1 MQKSILLPI
10 LLLNVLF
17 SAAQSV
23 GISTTTPHRARL
35 EVHGAVGTTSAI
47 FGGESTGISIQRPA
61 AGIGFNYYNNGTGR
75 YIGNGHA
82 ALQSLDPST
91 GIMSFDLFGN
101 GTANGTSTTPLRL
114 FRLFPSGNVAIG
126 TFTGNA
132 SLTSMKL
139 PGTESSVNLYG
150 ITHLSAFSYGAE
162 EHTYIR
168 AGKDNGIVFLN
179 DIPNGKTALTG
190 YVGINTANPE
200 YALEIRQSTTGATR
214 GVNLV
219 EPQNFKYWDM
229 DAITIAGA
237 SYLYLTYTGDG
248 VGHFESPNGQ
258 YSSFSDRRVKTA
270 IQPLSP
276 VLQRIAKLQ
285 PVSYE
290 LLLNNPEQKKT
301 IGFIAQDVKELFP
314 QLVSVSADTVKGYKE
329 IPDLHSINY
338 SGFGVIA
345 IKAVQEQQEE
355 IETQG
360 ENIAALHERMAKL
373 EKWMNDRRRSKTK
386 AVPVR

>member
-23 GISTTTPHRARL
+23 GISTTTPHRAKL

-47 FGGESTGISIQRPA
+47 FGGESTGVSILRPTP
-61 AGIGFNYYNNGTGR
+61 GIGFNYYNNGAGR
-75 YIGNGHA
+75 YIGNGYA
-82 ALQSLDPST
+82 ALQSLDPAT
-91 GIMSFDLFGN
+91 GIMSFDFFGN
-101 GTANGTSTTPLRL
+101 GTANGTSTTPMRL

-126 TFTGNA
+126 TFTGN
-132 SLTSMKL
+132 STLTGMKL
-139 PGTESSVNLYG
+139 PGTEAAVNLYG
-150 ITHLSAFSYGAE
+150 TTHLSAFSYGAE

-168 AGKDNGIVFLN
+168 AGKNNGIVFIN

-190 YVGINTANPE
+190 YVGINTVNPE
-200 YALEIRQSTTGATR
+200 YALEIRQASTGGPR
-214 GVNLV
+214 GVAIV

-229 DAITIAGA
+229 DGITTAGA
-237 SYLYLTYTGDG
+237 SYFYLAYTGDG
-248 VGHFESPNGQ
+248 IGHFESPNGQ
-258 YSSFSDRRVKTA
+258 YSAFSDRRVKTA

-276 VLQRIAKLQ
+276 VLQKIAKLQ

-290 LLLNNPEQKKT
+290 LLLNNPEHKET

-314 QLVSVSADTVKGYKE
+314 QLVSVSADTVKGYKD

-345 IKAVQEQQEE
+345 IKAVQEQQEA

-360 ENIAALHERMAKL
+360 ESIAALHERMTKL
-373 EKWMNDRRRSKTK
+373 EKWMNDSSRLKTK